1 MGVIKDMVKGVLGM
15 DDSAQKAA
23 EAAAE
28 KQEKNMRDQTQR
40 AEAAA
45 QLEAANALG
54 QVANVQ
60 AGGQEAGDV
69 YNSKKKRSSG
79 ADTLGIGAL

>member
-1 MGVIKDMVKGVLGM
+1 MGVIKDMAKGVLGM

-23 EAAAE
+23 EKAAE
-28 KQEKNMRDQTQR
+28 TQEKNMREQTQR

-45 QLEAANALG
+45 QLESANALS

-60 AGGQEAGDV
+60 TGGQEAGDT
-69 YNSKKKRSSG
+69 YDPKKKRGSG